1 MNDME
6 KKLNCVL
13 LVDDDEATNFIHKMI
28 INDHGSCENVVFR
41 TNGEEALDYLNNDDK
56 ESMPI
61 PDIIFLDINM
71 PRMNGWEF
79 LEKYKDLQEDQRA
92 KIVVIMLTTS
102 LNKYDEEKAEGI
114 EFVAEFRN
122 KPLRTNVLDEII
134 EKYFKK

>member
-28 INDHGSCENVVFR
+28 IKGHGSCENIVFR
-41 TNGEEALDYLNNDDK
+41 TNGEEALNYLNNDDK
-56 ESMPI
+56 DSMPI

-79 LEKYKDLQEDQRA
+79 LEKYKNLKEDQRA

-102 LNKYDEEKAEGI
+102 LNKYDKEKAEGI
-114 EFVAEFRN
+114 EFVAEYRN
-122 KPLRTNVLDEII
+122 KPLKSNVLDEII